1 MPRLIE
7 RLSPNYPTDMHA
19 VVSEVTKNI
28 ITMAAPSPGSG
39 LSEGLNNGPAS
50 NRFARELA
58 QRRSLTTLT
67 DFILL
72 KFSPDDVPTLKLE
85 FDTAPE
91 SSPLPDHE
99 SSSSAV
105 VHSIGI
111 IIELIRQNNSDYF
124 EPYLF
129 HTLRNRL
136 IQFQQQLHK
145 YADDG
150 REVLEQ
156 AMQEMVNRMG
166 VVHLGPLLEIMV
178 DRLGEF
184 QHYLKEPRSLVR
196 LFLPASNPNA
206 EMVRTEGSG
215 FHHHWIHQSTN
226 VRAIPDMRA
235 LCGTPARIKHVSSE
249 SFARLG
255 PSL

>member
-7 RLSPNYPTDMHA
+7 RLSPNYPADMHA
-19 VVSEVTKNI
+19 VVSEVIKNI

-58 QRRSLTTLT
+58 QKQSLTRLT

-72 KFSPDDVPTLKLE
+72 KFSPDSVSTTTLDFDSVPE
-85 FDTAPE
+85 F
-91 SSPLPDHE
+91 SLLPDHE

-129 HTLRNRL
+129 HTLRTRL
-136 IQFQQQLHK
+136 IQFQQQLHN

-166 VVHLGPLLEIMV
+166 VVHLGPLLELMIE
-178 DRLGEF
+178 RLPEF
-184 QHYLKEPRSLVR
+184 QQYLKEPRSLVCIFLFVTGAELKPMNRKAQFLLR
-196 LFLPASNPNA
+196 LDLLIHSLLSGIGFASS
-206 EMVRTEGSG
+206 T
-215 FHHHWIHQSTN
+215 QSFCMAQTW
-226 VRAIPDMRA
+226 
-235 LCGTPARIKHVSSE
+235 L
-249 SFARLG
+249 F
-255 PSL
+255 